1 MGSTEFQF
9 QAGDVNFHSSSYDW
23 LVIAGAKGIYKGS
36 GTINGESGYKFMISA
51 IDGAQSGGGGVDRY
65 RIKIWDANT
74 SAVVFDNQI
83 GAADDAAATTAISQ
97 GSIVIH
103 TKK

>member
-1 MGSTEFQF
+1 
-9 QAGDVNFHSSSYDW
+9 
-23 LVIAGAKGIYKGS
+23 LPRKS

-74 SAVVFDNQI
+74 GKTLHTLSARASLVLPW
-83 GAADDAAATTAISQ
+83 
-97 GSIVIH
+97 
-103 TKK
+103 